1 MSEEGRK
8 GRKEGP
14 SERILTPLTTQD
26 GESAR
31 VCQVSAPSGET
42 H

>member
-14 SERILTPLTTQD
+14 SERILTPLTDQD
-26 GESAR
+26 GESKGLPGQWPKWGDSR
-31 VCQVSAPSGET
+31 
-42 H
+42 